1 MFKVGFILNGN
12 NHRKKKFYKELSKV
26 RKTLKDVE
34 FNVIET
40 TAQGHATS
48 LAFEFV
54 NEGYT
59 HIIGV
64 GGDGTLNEV
73 INGIM
78 RHENPEVVLGIL
90 PFGTANDFVKSIKLP
105 ASMKDMFEAV
115 IREKSSKIDIGVID
129 LESRR
134 HYFLNI
140 ADIGIGAEVVKRVN
154 KSTKLFG
161 SNFTFFAAIAR
172 TFLTYKNQDV
182 KCHTNDWDYEGKTNS
197 LVMANGKYFG
207 SGMCIAPRA
216 DMQDGQFSVVISGD
230 ISIKDYLKNIK
241 KIKRGEEL
249 SHPKVEY
256 KTASKLELSSTESC
270 GIEADGEFIGYMPA
284 SISVVPKK
292 INLLTA

>member
-1 MFKVGFILNGN
+1 MLKVGFILNGH
-12 NHRKKKFYKELSKV
+12 NHRKKKFYKELSQV
-26 RKTLKDVE
+26 RKELENVE

-78 RHENPEVVLGIL
+78 RHEDPNVVLGVL
-90 PFGTANDFVKSIKLP
+90 PYGTANDFVKTIKLP
-105 ASMKDMFEAV
+105 ANMIDLFEAV
-115 IREKSSKIDIGVID
+115 SKEKFSKIDIGVIH
-129 LESRR
+129 LENRK

-154 KSTKLFG
+154 RSNKVLG
-161 SNFTFFAAIAR
+161 SNLTFFTAIAR
-172 TFLTYKNQDV
+172 TFLSYKNQDV
-182 KCHTNDWDYEGKTNS
+182 KCQTDHWDYEGKTNS

-207 SGMCIAPRA
+207 SGMCIAPKA
-216 DMQDGQFSVVISGD
+216 DLQDGQFSVVISGD
-230 ISIKDYLKNIK
+230 ISIRDYLKNIK
-241 KIKRGEEL
+241 KIKGGEEL
-249 SHPKVEY
+249 THSKVHY
-256 KTASKLELSSTESC
+256 KTASKLNLTSTNSC
-270 GIEADGEFIGYMPA
+270 GIEADGEFIGYLPA
-284 SISVVPKK
+284 SITIIPKK
-292 INLLTA
+292 INLLTI

>member
-26 RKTLKDVE
+26 RKDLKDVE

-40 TAQGHATS
+40 TAQGHASS

-64 GGDGTLNEV
+64 GGDGTINEV

-78 RHENPEVVLGIL
+78 RHESPEIVLGVL
-90 PFGTANDFVKSIKLP
+90 PYGTANDFVKSIKLP
-105 ASMKDMFEAV
+105 TNMAAMFEAV
-115 IREKSSKIDIGVID
+115 MQEKVSKVDIGVID
-129 LESRR
+129 LENRK

-154 KSTKLFG
+154 NSPKLFG

-172 TFLTYKNQDV
+172 TFLSYKNQDV
-182 KCHTNDWDYEGKTNS
+182 KCHTDHWDYEGKTNS

-207 SGMCIAPRA
+207 SGMCIAPKA
-216 DMQDGQFSVVISGD
+216 DLSDGQFAVVITGD

-249 SHPKVEY
+249 THDKVAY
-256 KTASKLELSSTESC
+256 KTATKLDLSSTESC
-270 GIEADGEFIGYMPA
+270 GIEADGEFVGYTPA
-284 SISVVPKK
+284 TISVIPKK

>member
-12 NHRKKKFYKELSKV
+12 NHRKKKFYKELSQA
-26 RKTLKDVE
+26 RKELHNVE

-78 RHENPEVVLGIL
+78 RHENPNIVLGVL
-90 PFGTANDFVKSIKLP
+90 PYGTANDFVKTIKLP
-105 ASMKDMFEAV
+105 ANMVDLFEAV
-115 IREKSSKIDIGVID
+115 SIEKFSKIDIGVID
-129 LESRR
+129 LENRK

-140 ADIGIGAEVVKRVN
+140 ADIGIGAEVVQRVN
-154 KSTKLFG
+154 RSSKIFG
-161 SNFTFFAAIAR
+161 SNFTFFSSIAR
-172 TFLTYKNQDV
+172 TFLSYKNQDI
-182 KCHTNDWDYEGKTNS
+182 KCHADGWDYEGRTNS

-207 SGMCIAPRA
+207 SGMCIAPKA
-216 DMQDGQFSVVISGD
+216 DLQDGQFSVVISGD
-230 ISIKDYLKNIK
+230 ISIKDYLKNVK

-249 SHPKVEY
+249 THSKVQY
-256 KTASKLELSSTESC
+256 KAASKLDLTSTESC
-270 GIEADGEFIGYMPA
+270 GIEADGEFIGYLPA
-284 SISVVPKK
+284 SVSILPKK
-292 INLLTA
+292 ISLLTA

>member
-12 NHRKKKFYKELSKV
+12 NHRKKKFYKELSEA
-26 RKTLKDVE
+26 RKALKNVE

-54 NEGYT
+54 KEGYT
-59 HIIGV
+59 HIVGV

-78 RHENPEVVLGIL
+78 RHDNPDVVLGIL
-90 PFGTANDFVKSIKLP
+90 PYGTANDFVKSLKVP
-105 ASMKDMFEAV
+105 ANMTDMFEAV
-115 IREKSSKIDIGVID
+115 SQEKCSKIDIGVID
-129 LESRR
+129 LENRK

-161 SNFTFFAAIAR
+161 SNVTFFTAIAR

-182 KCHTNDWDYEGKTNS
+182 KCHTDHWDYEGKTNS

-207 SGMCIAPRA
+207 SGMCIAPKA
-216 DMQDGQFSVVISGD
+216 DLSDGQFSVVISGD
-230 ISIKDYLKNIK
+230 ITIKDYLKNIK

-249 SHPKVEY
+249 THSKVEY
-256 KTASKLELSSTESC
+256 KTASKLDLTSTESC

>member
-12 NHRKKKFYKELSKV
+12 NHRKKKFYKELALV
-26 RKTLKDVE
+26 RKKLKNLE

-54 NEGYT
+54 KEGFT

-78 RHENPEVVLGIL
+78 RHEDPKVVLGVL
-90 PFGTANDFVKSIKLP
+90 PYGTANDFVKTIKLP
-105 ASMKDMFEAV
+105 ANMVDLFEAV
-115 IREKSSKIDIGVID
+115 IQEQSTTIDIGVIE
-129 LESRR
+129 LERRR

-154 KSTKLFG
+154 GSTKFFG
-161 SNFTFFAAIAR
+161 SNFTFFSSILR
-172 TFLTYKNQDV
+172 TFLSYKNQEI
-182 KCHTNDWDYEGKTNS
+182 KCHTNDWVYEGKTNS

-207 SGMCIAPRA
+207 SGMCIAPKA
-216 DMQDGQFSVVISGD
+216 DLQDGQFSVVISGD
-230 ISIKDYLKNIK
+230 ISVKDYLKNVK

-256 KTASKLELSSTESC
+256 RSASRLDLTSMESC
-270 GIEADGEFIGYMPA
+270 GIEADGEFIGYLPA
-284 SISVVPKK
+284 SISVIPKK

>member
-12 NHRKKKFYKELSKV
+12 NHRKKKFYKELSQT
-26 RKTLKDVE
+26 RKSLKNVE

-54 NEGYT
+54 KEGYT
-59 HIIGV
+59 HIVGV

-78 RHENPEVVLGIL
+78 RHESPNVVLGIL
-90 PFGTANDFVKSIKLP
+90 PYGTANDFVKSIRLP
-105 ASMKDMFEAV
+105 QNMVDLFESV
-115 IREKSSKIDIGVID
+115 SQDKCSKIDIGVID
-129 LESRR
+129 LENRK

-154 KSTKLFG
+154 KSSKLFG

-182 KCHTNDWDYEGKTNS
+182 KCHTDDWDYEGKTNS

-207 SGMCIAPRA
+207 SGMCIAPKA
-216 DMQDGQFSVVISGD
+216 DLSDGQFAVVISGD
-230 ISIKDYLKNIK
+230 ISIKDYLKNVK
-241 KIKRGEEL
+241 KIKRGEVL
-249 SHPKVEY
+249 THPKVEY
-256 KTASKLELSSTESC
+256 KTANRLELSSTERC

-284 SISVVPKK
+284 TISVLPKK
-292 INLLTA
+292 ISLLTN